1 MFPFHTLYLRHDTL
15 SINHLIND
23 MRNIHLFCFFIQKNN
38 DFHVLNPLPVIYLP
52 SIYLLHT
59 VSFKHFSKLQFYG
72 QHQLGYSAMRLHS
85 ELSFVVTMHQL
96 LHDNRLS
103 TTSVPDKLLWTN
115 GKKIRKTD
123 GSFNDW
129 FNFVGHTKTIGA
141 KGSDITGKEEGSR
154 LEMVE

>member
-1 MFPFHTLYLRHDTL
+1 MILYL
-15 SINHLIND
+15 SIIWL
-23 MRNIHLFCFFIQKNN
+23 MTCETFISSAFSYKNN
-38 DFHVLNPLPVIYLP
+38 DFHVLNPLHVIYLP

-72 QHQLGYSAMRLHS
+72 QHQLGYSAIRFHS

-96 LHDNRLS
+96 LDNRLS
-103 TTSVPDKLLWTN
+103 TTSVRTN
-115 GKKIRKTD
+115 CCGQMEKIRKTD
-123 GSFNDW
+123 GSFNYW